1 MRSNG
6 HALLTALAAVA
17 LLSACAPPEPVRLG
31 FIGGLS
37 GRVAD
42 LGEAGRNGF
51 LLAVE
56 EANAKGGIGGR
67 KIETLVR
74 DDAQSAD
81 QARHATGELV
91 AAKVA
96 AIIGPVTSAM
106 AEPVLA
112 VATPAGIP
120 VISPT
125 VTTARLTGIDDLF
138 LRVISDTNEYS
149 ALSARHHF
157 QANGVRR
164 VAAVF
169 DVRNRAY
176 TENWLAGFRSAF
188 GGLGGTLT
196 SETPFESG
204 DAGDYRAMIA
214 NALREKPDALLII
227 ASAVDTARIAQ
238 QLPERGSGPR
248 LRLIGVEWAATERLI
263 ELGGVAV
270 EGLAVTQYFD
280 RNDRSPGYQ
289 QFQTTYETRFR
300 SPPGFASIAAYDATR
315 AVIEALSRGGKAP
328 LKQTLIEG
336 GPFSGAQQPVR
347 FDRFGDARR
356 DAFITVVRDGRFVRL
371 D

>member
-1 MRSNG
+1 MPRIG
-6 HALLTALAAVA
+6 HSTALALVAAA
-17 LLSACAPPEPVRLG
+17 LLGACAPPEPIRLG

-67 KIETLVR
+67 KIESLVR

-96 AIIGPVTSAM
+96 VIIGPVTSAM

-125 VTTARLTGIDDLF
+125 VTTAKLTGIDDLF

-157 QANGVRR
+157 QQNGVRK
-164 VAAVF
+164 VAAVL
-169 DVRNRAY
+169 DIRNRAY
-176 TENWLAGFRSAF
+176 TEAWLSGFRSTF
-188 GGLGGTLT
+188 SGLGGTLT
-196 SETPFESG
+196 SETLFESG
-204 DAGDYRAMIA
+204 DAGDYRALVTT
-214 NALREKPDALLII
+214 ALREKPDALLII

-238 QLPERGSGPR
+238 QLPEGGPR
-248 LRLIGVEWAATERLI
+248 PRLIGVEWASTERLI
-263 ELGGVAV
+263 ELGGKAV

-280 RNDRSPGYQ
+280 RNDSSPAYRKFQ
-289 QFQTTYETRFR
+289 QAYEARFK
-300 SPPGFASIAAYDATR
+300 SPPGFASVAAYDATS
-315 AVIEALSRGGKAP
+315 AVIEAISRGGKAP
-328 LKQTLIEG
+328 LKQSLIEG
-336 GPFSGAQQPVR
+336 GPFTGAQQPVR

>member
-1 MRSNG
+1 MRPTIRSL
-6 HALLTALAAVA
+6 ALGLVAAA

-56 EANAKGGIGGR
+56 EANAKGGIGGQ

-125 VTTARLTGIDDLF
+125 VTTAKLTGIDDLF

-157 QANGVRR
+157 QQNGVRK
-164 VAAVF
+164 VAAVL
-169 DVRNRAY
+169 DIRNRAY
-176 TENWLAGFRSAF
+176 TEAWLSGFRSTF
-188 GGLGGTLT
+188 SGLGGTLT

-204 DAGDYRAMIA
+204 DAGDYRALVTT
-214 NALREKPDALLII
+214 ALREKPDALLII

-238 QLPERGSGPR
+238 QLPEGGPR
-248 LRLIGVEWAATERLI
+248 PRLIGVEWASTERLI
-263 ELGGVAV
+263 ELGGKAV

-280 RNDRSPGYQ
+280 RNDSSPAYQ
-289 QFQTTYETRFR
+289 QFQKGYEARFR
-300 SPPGFASIAAYDATR
+300 SPPGFASVAAYDATR

-328 LKQTLIEG
+328 LRQTLIEG
-336 GPFSGAQQPVR
+336 GPFTGAQQPVR

>member
-1 MRSNG
+1 MPRIG
-6 HALLTALAAVA
+6 HSTALAFVAAA
-17 LLSACAPPEPVRLG
+17 LLGACAPPEPIRLG

-56 EANAKGGIGGR
+56 EANAKGGIGGQ

-125 VTTARLTGIDDLF
+125 VTTAKLTGIDDLF

-157 QANGVRR
+157 QQNGVRK
-164 VAAVF
+164 VAAVL
-169 DVRNRAY
+169 DIRNRAY
-176 TENWLAGFRSAF
+176 TEAWLSGFRSTF
-188 GGLGGTLT
+188 SGLGGTLT

-204 DAGDYRAMIA
+204 DAGDYRALVTT
-214 NALREKPDALLII
+214 ALREKPDALLII

-238 QLPERGSGPR
+238 QLPEGGPR
-248 LRLIGVEWAATERLI
+248 PRLIGVEWASTERLI
-263 ELGGVAV
+263 ELGGKAV

-280 RNDRSPGYQ
+280 RNDSSPAYQ
-289 QFQTTYETRFR
+289 QFQKGYEARFR
-300 SPPGFASIAAYDATR
+300 SPPGFASVAAYDATR

-328 LKQTLIEG
+328 LRQTLIEG
-336 GPFSGAQQPVR
+336 GPFTGAQQPVR